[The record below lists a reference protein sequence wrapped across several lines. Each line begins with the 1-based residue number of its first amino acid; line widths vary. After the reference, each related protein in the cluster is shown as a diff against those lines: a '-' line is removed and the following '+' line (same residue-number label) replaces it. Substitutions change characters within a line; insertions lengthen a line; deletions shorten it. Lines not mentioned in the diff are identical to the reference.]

1 MNAMTRRAAGLT
13 VRLIPL
19 AVALAVP
26 AGARAQSAPA
36 ARVQSAEEKA
46 VVAVIEKFF
55 AGMLARDTAM
65 MRSTVDPAARLVGI
79 AQPRGGQPTVRATP
93 MDQFIAGTGRG
104 TGEGANERI
113 HAPEVRIDGNL
124 ATVWTFYTL
133 HVGERFVHCGIDA
146 FQLLRLPEG
155 WKIVSV
161 ADTRRTENCEV
172 GGG

>member
-1 MNAMTRRAAGLT
+1 MSVRRTRVMAAAAGL
-13 VRLIPL
+13 LPL
-19 AVALAVP
+19 VLALAAP
-26 AGARAQSAPA
+26 ATARAQSM
-36 ARVQSAEEKA
+36 EEKD

-65 MRSTVDPAARLVGI
+65 MRTTFDPAGRLVAI
-79 AQPRGGQPTVRATP
+79 AQPREGQPTVRATT
-93 MDQFIAGTGRG
+93 MDQFLAGIARG

-113 HAPEVRIDGNL
+113 HSPEVRIDGNL

-133 HVGERFVHCGIDA
+133 HVGERFIHCGYDA

-161 ADTRRTENCEV
+161 ADTRRTTGCEV
-172 GGG
+172 GGE